1 MDRRTLI
8 QMVLDQKGSGN
19 YLEIGVRRGRT
30 FLPVRAQRKIAVD
43 PEFKISLRDRVHWS
57 LRNPCNLRAKYCEV
71 ESDEFFA
78 ANASLLHRHRPDVVL
93 VDGLHLF
100 EQSLQDVLNSLAFL
114 NEGGVIVMHDC
125 NPLSEPDAARAESA
139 EIAVEVMQRYPGWS
153 GAWNGDVWKT
163 VVYLKRYLPQL
174 SVFVLNCDHGLGV
187 IQGSLPAGQTE
198 NRDAIEELVSLPF
211 SYLENDRE
219 RLLDLKSPD
228 YVAEFIEG
236 LQG

>member
-8 QMVLDQKGSGN
+8 QMVLDKKGSGN

-30 FLPVRAQRKIAVD
+30 FLHVRAQKKIAVD
-43 PEFKISLRDRVHWS
+43 PEFKISLRDRVHWT

-71 ESDEFFA
+71 ESDQFFA
-78 ANASLLHRHRPDVVL
+78 ENASLLHRHRPDVVL

-125 NPLSEPDAARAESA
+125 NPLSEPDAARAETA
-139 EIAVEVMQRYPGWS
+139 EIAVEVMQRYPSWS

-163 VVYLKRYLPQL
+163 VVYIKRYLPQL

-187 IQGSLPAGQTE
+187 IQGSLPAGHAE
-198 NRDAIEELVSLPF
+198 NRDAIEEFVSLPYSF
-211 SYLENDRE
+211 LENDRE
-219 RLLDLKSPD
+219 RLLNLKSPD